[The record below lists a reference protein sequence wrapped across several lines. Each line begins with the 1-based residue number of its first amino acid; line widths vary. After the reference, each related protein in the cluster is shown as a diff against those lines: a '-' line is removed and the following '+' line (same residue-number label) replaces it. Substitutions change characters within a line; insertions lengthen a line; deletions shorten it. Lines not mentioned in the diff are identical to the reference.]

1 MKCKAKAEAEK
12 QPNEGDGQAEALSE
26 NRASEEHARGSD
38 SNKSISWKQ
47 LIQPARSGTSPNSQG
62 LEGEPR

>member
-12 QPNEGDGQAEALSE
+12 QPNEGDRQAEALSE
-26 NRASEEHARGSD
+26 NRALEEHARGSD
-38 SNKSISWKQ
+38 SDKSISWKQ

>member
-26 NRASEEHARGSD
+26 NRASEENARGSD
-38 SNKSISWKQ
+38 SDKSISWKQ

>member
-12 QPNEGDGQAEALSE
+12 QPNEGDGQAKALSE

-38 SNKSISWKQ
+38 SDKSISWKQ

>member
-12 QPNEGDGQAEALSE
+12 QPNEGDRQAEALSE

-38 SNKSISWKQ
+38 SDKSISWKQ
-47 LIQPARSGTSPNSQG
+47 LIQPTRSGTSPNSQG